1 MNMPAANPK
10 KQSLMPA
17 GPLRRKLR
25 AAGHNLRPIV
35 HIGKDGTSAAVLKQL
50 DQALLDHEL
59 VKIKI
64 AGECPQ
70 DRGEVAATLA
80 AEPNLAVAQ
89 VLGRTILAYRKH
101 PEKPSFE

>member
-1 MNMPAANPK
+1 MNMTAANPK

-25 AAGHNLRPIV
+25 AAGHTLRPIV
-35 HIGKDGTSAAVLKQL
+35 HIGKEGTSAAVIKQL

-64 AGECPQ
+64 AGECPE
-70 DRGEVAATLA
+70 DRGEVAAILA
-80 AEPNLAVAQ
+80 AQPDLSVAQ

-101 PEKPSFE
+101 PEKSSFE